1 MLYRI
6 DYQNFL
12 LHAIDYLTLKE
23 FISIQYCIVSAKVK
37 STGSLTNVVMNNDM
51 YPTAEMIDTYIQT
64 EDPEIFYKM
73 YKKFMDQTEEG
84 IRANASMFKQNV
96 YSTFVKP
103 VLSHNDVCI
112 VCDRSENVYID
123 MLVRYI
129 NESFKLDCIDLNT
142 LFQKGKV
149 GPLYIDRDD
158 IHDRSV
164 KLAREMA
171 KAAKESLATS
181 KDGRDKLIS
190 IMSKKEKLK
199 KLDELGITPYD
210 NDDIDELLRDAW
222 DGE

>member
-1 MLYRI
+1 
-6 DYQNFL
+6 
-12 LHAIDYLTLKE
+12 
-23 FISIQYCIVSAKVK
+23 
-37 STGSLTNVVMNNDM
+37 MNNDM

-73 YKKFMDQTEEG
+73 YKKFMDHTEEG

-96 YSTFVKP
+96 YATFVKP
-103 VLSHNDVCI
+103 VLGHNDVCI

-129 NESFKLDCIDLNT
+129 KESFKLDCIDLNT

-171 KAAKESLATS
+171 KATKESLATT

-199 KLDELGITPYD
+199 KLDDLGITPYD